1 MAFVIMSTGS
11 AARPRLHTVGPGTLL
26 AVGCVAVL
34 LALGAGFVLGLRWQT
49 DGIGIGASPAVAAG
63 PGSPPGIRAGSRSG
77 PHDTTLID
85 RVGALAG
92 RLIRLENEA
101 GRLAEQVG
109 KIVPSAGAAATV
121 PAAADPAATSEPS
134 GGPLLAPEA
143 AVPVVPPKS
152 PDVIS
157 GLRQLSHGLDRL
169 EARLSAIAAAST
181 MADLDSMA
189 FPSRLPVPVA
199 HLTSGFGNRRDPF
212 TGRLARHSGLDFRAA
227 YGAPIHASAGGRVRF
242 AGYRGAYGRTVEID
256 HGNGLVTRYGHAS
269 RLLVKRGDIVLPGQE
284 IALAGSTGR
293 STGPHVHFEVLKNG
307 RPVAPGPY
315 LARND
320 LSR

>member
-34 LALGAGFVLGLRWQT
+34 LALGAGFVLGLRWQA
-49 DGIGIGASPAVAAG
+49 DGIGIGIGASPAVAAG
-63 PGSPPGIRAGSRSG
+63 PGSPPGIRAGSRPG

-109 KIVPSAGAAATV
+109 KIVPSAGAAVTL

-134 GGPLLAPEA
+134 GGPLLAPE
-143 AVPVVPPKS
+143 V
-152 PDVIS
+152 
-157 GLRQLSHGLDRL
+157 DRL

-212 TGRLARHSGLDFRAA
+212 TGRLARHTGLDFRAA

-269 RLLVKRGDIVLPGQE
+269 RLVVKRGDIVLPGQE